1 MLELHSLLLI
11 ILSVFP
17 PFILGVSTV
26 TVDDADPS
34 IEYGGTWKEDVPS
47 EALDK
52 TLRYSRTPGS
62 TATFKFT
69 GKAVSAHGQC

>member
-1 MLELHSLLLI
+1 MLEPHSLLLTVLI
-11 ILSVFP
+11 FYP

-34 IEYGGTWKEDVPS
+34 IEYGGTWKEDTPS

-69 GKAVSAHGQC
+69 GKTVDTHLQC